1 MISKAILLVSALSL
15 YHVLCC
21 EGPFWDLHVLKLGM
35 QVLIG
40 CDRLSS
46 FLSTR
51 NLYSARRHSGV
62 TSQVSEFVKFSS
74 CVAVSVD

>member
-21 EGPFWDLHVLKLGM
+21 EGPSWELHVLKLGM
-35 QVLIG
+35 HVLFG
-40 CDRLSS
+40 GDRLSS

-62 TSQVSEFVKFSS
+62 TSQVSK
-74 CVAVSVD
+74 SV